1 MQTLTYKGRVAG
13 SASDDISIIAAIS
26 GGFTSATATI
36 SVSNYASGAP
46 SPQFE
51 WDTSL
56 ASGTFSDFASWTVS
70 GPSPVDT
77 APGGT
82 NVALFRAGSVGAYT
96 VSGDGAVDQ
105 VKVTAT
111 TTLTGQV
118 IAQGSSGIA
127 LVVND
132 AGALMLAGGAEFSA
146 QAEAIV
152 GVTGEGLLTL
162 MGGALAL
169 TGLSTDDALVIGGAA
184 GSNGTVV
191 NLEQIT
197 ANGTV
202 VVGQSGTG
210 TLALLG
216 VASSMTAG
224 AATIGRSAGAHG
236 AALVNG
242 GFWAIGQSTPQVT
255 SSGELIVGDAGS
267 GTLLIDG
274 AANGIAGQVTAFD
287 ATIGKQAGSEGSVVL
302 DGGLLLVANTN
313 ATGSNTLAVG
323 NSGTGSLVIENFS
336 EVAVGA
342 ASAAGADNNG
352 LLIVGRAADGRGRI
366 RIGDYS
372 ALLVYGDAHV
382 GEAGVGTVT
391 VGTGADHD
399 ALFAL
404 NGTLTLGAAGQV
416 MLGGLDATV
425 RAEAIHVAAGGVVS
439 GSGTLSGVAGGNKTV
454 TFADI
459 HNDGS
464 IVANGGDLLLYGGV
478 TGTGELSMA
487 RRVVT
492 HAADGRRHGPD
503 SGLRRQRTCPAQ
515 RSARLR
521 GHHHGLQRRRRAGA
535 GEHAGEQ
542 RHLGRWRAGARHRPR
557 SPSTEVRRQLC
568 AGRFHGRAG
577 RPRRHQCGGW
587 TRRRSH
593 DDLRRPALRFPG
605 RRRVR
610 GRQIGP
616 IPARRWQIQI
626 ETAGIHG
633 VASITTELAAAF
645 GNNMVTFAIGR
656 PISLHVDG
664 APDTALHVSGT
675 QAVPGGTLAQLSVQ
689 YLLADLG
696 HRPGR
701 HRQLPR
707 RLAGLGREAGPP
719 GRTGIG
725 AGSARQPQRPG
736 NGIPTTRW
744 DCPDAP
750 AQQRGDRRPL
760 RRCLAKWT
768 LATCTHPPPTIRIT
782 TRSCDHYASYFFRL
796 MFQNAV
802 AGAIITP
809 SMSARSAI
817 GWYHSPR
824 WTWVGWSTQ
833 YFCSSTAICFC
844 LAGSDSLEN

>member
-1 MQTLTYKGRVAG
+1 M
-13 SASDDISIIAAIS
+13 
-26 GGFTSATATI
+26 
-36 SVSNYASGAP
+36 
-46 SPQFE
+46 
-51 WDTSL
+51 
-56 ASGTFSDFASWTVS
+56 
-70 GPSPVDT
+70 DT

-127 LVVND
+127 LVVDD

-255 SSGELIVGDAGS
+255 SSGQLIVGDASS

-274 AANGIAGQVTAFD
+274 AANGITGQVTAFD

-323 NSGTGSLVIENFS
+323 DSGTGSLVIENFS

-439 GSGTLSGVAGGNKTV
+439 GSGTLSGVAGGNKRYV
-454 TFADI
+454 RRHPQRRLDRGQRRRPAALRRR
-459 HNDGS
+459 HGHGRAVDG
-464 IVANGGDLLLYGGV
+464 
-478 TGTGELSMA
+478 

-492 HAADGRRHGPD
+492 HAADGRRHGPNSWPSASTD
-503 SGLRRQRTCPAQ
+503 MPCSTIRTPSRAPSRASTATTCWSWRA
-515 RSARLR
+515 
-521 GHHHGLQRRRRAGA
+521 RRRAA
-535 GEHAGEQ
+535 P
-542 RHLGRWRAGARHRPR
+542 LGPMACWR
-557 SPSTEVRRQLC
+557 ST
-568 AGRFHGRAG
+568 
-577 RPRRHQCGGW
+577 P
-587 TRRRSH
+587 TS
-593 DDLRRPALRFPG
+593 
-605 RRRVR
+605 
-610 GRQIGP
+610 
-616 IPARRWQIQI
+616 
-626 ETAGIHG
+626 
-633 VASITTELAAAF
+633 
-645 GNNMVTFAIGR
+645 
-656 PISLHVDG
+656 
-664 APDTALHVSGT
+664 
-675 QAVPGGTLAQLSVQ
+675 VPF
-689 YLLADLG
+689 D
-696 HRPGR
+696 
-701 HRQLPR
+701 
-707 RLAGLGREAGPP
+707 
-719 GRTGIG
+719 
-725 AGSARQPQRPG
+725 
-736 NGIPTTRW
+736 
-744 DCPDAP
+744 
-750 AQQRGDRRPL
+750 
-760 RRCLAKWT
+760 
-768 LATCTHPPPTIRIT
+768 
-782 TRSCDHYASYFFRL
+782 
-796 MFQNAV
+796 
-802 AGAIITP
+802 
-809 SMSARSAI
+809 
-817 GWYHSPR
+817 
-824 WTWVGWSTQ
+824 
-833 YFCSSTAICFC
+833 
-844 LAGSDSLEN
+844 